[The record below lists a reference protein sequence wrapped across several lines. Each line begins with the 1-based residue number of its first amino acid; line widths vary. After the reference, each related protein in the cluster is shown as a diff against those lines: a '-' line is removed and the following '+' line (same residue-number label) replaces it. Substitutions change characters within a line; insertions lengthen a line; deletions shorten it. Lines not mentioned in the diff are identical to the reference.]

1 MGWGW
6 GVQSEFS
13 MCEVFEMFI
22 VVVLYNYFFLMIV
35 ILRCIFFVADLLFSP
50 SLYFLSDLP
59 C

>member
-1 MGWGW
+1 
-6 GVQSEFS
+6 